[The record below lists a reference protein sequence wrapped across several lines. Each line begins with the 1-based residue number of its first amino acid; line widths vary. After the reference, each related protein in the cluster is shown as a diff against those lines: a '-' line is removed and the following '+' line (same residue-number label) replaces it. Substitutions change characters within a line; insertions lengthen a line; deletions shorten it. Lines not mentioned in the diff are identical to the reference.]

1 MCLSVAGKVT
11 LVNLVI
17 DNKLLQEEE
26 YQKKYKASNISLL
39 LGRDPSKNKYT
50 QISELNI
57 FNSSLPARV

>member
-39 LGRDPSKNKYT
+39 LGRDPSKNVGIALINTLAKV
-50 QISELNI
+50 I
-57 FNSSLPARV
+57 